1 MVEHRSPKPGVGG
14 SSPFAPA
21 IDFRKV
27 FMKFI
32 EFLKGVKQELFKITW
47 LSKKEA
53 LISSGIVVA
62 VSIIFALVFTLFDFV
77 IFNTVQFILSIG
89 K

>member
-1 MVEHRSPKPGVGG
+1 
-14 SSPFAPA
+14 
-21 IDFRKV
+21 
-27 FMKFI
+27 MKFI